1 METNPLTY
9 IYWLIIG
16 LLTILVSAWIISE
29 YRKKVKAEK
38 DDFWDVQF
46 QLNYD
51 ILTFKKT
58 AVNKIKLRNRL
69 DYIRKMKRADIV
81 KVNDLE
87 KKFIKKF
94 SNINCHGN
102 N

>member
-9 IYWLIIG
+9 IYWFIIG
-16 LLTILVSAWIISE
+16 MLAIFVSAWIISE

-87 KKFIKKF
+87 KKFINKF
-94 SNINCHGN
+94 SNIN
-102 N
+102 

>member
-9 IYWLIIG
+9 IYWFIIG
-16 LLTILVSAWIISE
+16 MLAILVSAWMISE
-29 YRKKVKAEK
+29 YQKKVKAEK

-87 KKFIKKF
+87 KKFINKF
-94 SNINCHGN
+94 SNIN
-102 N
+102 

>member
-16 LLTILVSAWIISE
+16 LLLILVSAWMISE
-29 YRKKVKAEK
+29 YRKKIKAEEN
-38 DDFWDVQF
+38 DFWDVQF

-51 ILTFKKT
+51 ILAFKKT

-81 KVNDLE
+81 RVNDLE

-94 SNINCHGN
+94 SNVN
-102 N
+102 

>member
-9 IYWLIIG
+9 IYWFIIG
-16 LLTILVSAWIISE
+16 MLAILVSAWMISE
-29 YRKKVKAEK
+29 YQKKVKAEK

-51 ILTFKKT
+51 ILAFKKT

-87 KKFIKKF
+87 KKFINKF
-94 SNINCHGN
+94 SNIN
-102 N
+102 